1 MKHISRTLPGI
12 VLLTLLLAPACSTS
26 TRLGYLIPKHPKSE
40 LVKGEVA
47 VAGYV
52 QITPFGQSGIGTA
65 FRSGSEKLATGAEGA
80 VVAFVA
86 GLAID
91 AVKRELDR
99 EAEKYEKQYTARTAV
114 TLEELGQLGYLIY
127 ARCTEKGKNDPDI
140 KTWIK
145 SNAHSLCPDLKHESS
160 KTRFEKQLEALLPE
174 DKTPQ
179 MVLAVRVKSETSAAT
194 VYKASNPKL
203 WAAGVGAKIV
213 SFNGKQPWGW
223 LGGLLL
229 KTGSQA
235 EVDIAM
241 NVRALQMKN
250 LTNDKATWESSWAQ
264 VEPSSPIVRGVKVK
278 LKDPAVYSAG
288 PKSGS
293 WLPIPSVSGGNA
305 PLGFMEVTFQVTEKD
320 PSNVKQHIKEASEQI
335 EKNKDSWIKKI
346 TGQSNG

>member
-1 MKHISRTLPGI
+1 MLLGTSLLCL
-12 VLLTLLLAPACSTS
+12 LLTPACSTS

-52 QITPFGQSGIGTA
+52 QITSFSQRGLGTA
-65 FRSGSEKLATGAEGA
+65 LKSTNLKAAAGAETA
-80 VVAFVA
+80 ALAFVA

-114 TLEELGQLGYLIY
+114 TLQELGEQGYLVY
-127 ARCTEKGKNDPDI
+127 ARCTEKGTKDPDI
-140 KTWIK
+140 NEWVEA
-145 SNAHSLCPDLKHESS
+145 NALKLCPELTNKSS
-160 KTRFEKQLEALLPE
+160 KEKFKNQLKEMLPN

-179 MVLAVRVKSETSAAT
+179 MVLVVRVKSERSAAT

-203 WAAGVGAKIV
+203 WAAGVGAKVV
-213 SFNGKQPWGW
+213 SFNGKQPWSW
-223 LGGLLL
+223 LTGLLF

-250 LTNDKATWESSWAQ
+250 LANDKATWESSWAQ

-278 LKDPAVYSAG
+278 LNEPAIYSAG
-288 PKSGS
+288 AKAGS
-293 WLPIPSVSGGNA
+293 WLPIPSVPGSTT
-305 PLGFMEVTFQVTEKD
+305 PLGFIEVTFQVTEKD
-320 PSNVKQHIKEASEQI
+320 PSNVKQHIKEASEKI
-335 EKNKDSWIKKI
+335 EENKESWIKKL
-346 TGQSNG
+346 TGQ